1 MSRIYPVLLAG
12 TITATLCSP
21 GVLAEEPMSAGWGG
35 TELYGCEMNEG
46 KTPADLMGVV
56 KQWNK
61 WSDEKNQENYFAWVL
76 TPVFGAD
83 IDFERTAFWFGFTP
97 NFTEMGKSLDLWFT
111 EGAEL
116 NAKFN
121 DVWACTAHMEFAS
134 MIVRGGGGDASSGYA
149 SFTDCSF
156 REGRRFED
164 LMAATE
170 KYNAYLDEHEV
181 NEVTVY
187 HLPGHGNPQDA
198 DYQMKI
204 SSWVSDLS
212 AYGEN
217 AEKYVNHGGWK
228 VYQDTVG
235 AILSCDSPRMYTAT
249 LVRDGS

>member
-1 MSRIYPVLLAG
+1 MNKMYQLLITAAVVGALLAPTTRADDHMG
-12 TITATLCSP
+12 
-21 GVLAEEPMSAGWGG
+21 GGWGG

-46 KTPADLMGVV
+46 QSPADLMNVV
-56 KQWNK
+56 SEWNG
-61 WSDEKNQENYFAWVL
+61 WADEKNLENYFAWIL

-83 IDFERTAFWFGFTP
+83 INFERTAFWFGFTP
-97 NFTEMGKSLDLWFT
+97 DFVDMGKSLDMWFT

-121 DVWACTAHMEFAS
+121 DVWTCSAHMEFAS
-134 MIVRGGGGDASSGYA
+134 MIVRANDGEASSGYA

-156 REGRRFED
+156 KEGRRFED

-170 KYNAYLDEHEV
+170 KYNAYLDGQGV

-204 SSWVSDLS
+204 SSWVSDLT

-217 AEKYVNHGGWK
+217 AEKYVNQNGWK
-228 VYQDTVG
+228 AYQDTVG
-235 AILSCDSPRMYTAT
+235 SVVSCDSPRMYTAT
-249 LVRDGS
+249 LVRSGS